1 MENTTSGAVAEGVV
15 KAVLV
20 LALLAGC
27 VGFMLSQCEATVK
40 AGREAERAAYGGV
53 R

>member
-1 MENTTSGAVAEGVV
+1 MENTTSGAVTDGVV

-27 VGFMLSQCEATVK
+27 VGFMLYSCDRTAT
-40 AGREAERAAYGGV
+40 AGREAERAAYGNK
-53 R
+53 